1 MPSNLAISQVA
12 EGVAQATPRPYLIS
26 EITPEQLL
34 NHIRLKCENDFSF
47 FIRYFFK
54 ARKGTKFV
62 FNKHHH
68 VICRDLM
75 KVHSGE
81 YEGYICNMP
90 PRYGKTEC
98 IVLMFPLWCYVK
110 NQRCEFIHLSYGLP
124 LALENSDAIRTVM
137 KSFEFQQLWPH
148 IKTKDT
154 KDAKHAWATVQGGT
168 FLAAQAGGSVTGF
181 GAGRLD
187 EWEPSTGKFT
197 FSGCIL
203 IDDPLKPD
211 DAKHD
216 TKRKAVNDRWQSTI
230 KSRRNSPRTPV
241 ICVMQRLSE
250 DDFTS
255 ELLADK
261 DLKWKHRVMP
271 ALIDEDGPNER
282 ALWPAKHTVEMLK
295 SMGRTNRY
303 VLDSQYQQRPTPK
316 GGAMFGEYQKA
327 AIVQAAPRM
336 LKIVRYWDKAGT
348 AGAGAYTAGVLMG
361 WGEDGLYYILDVVRG
376 QWSST
381 VREQHIRQTA
391 DLDGVYVH
399 VWIEQEPGS
408 GGKESAESTI
418 TKTLVGYTCY
428 SERPMGDKALRAEP
442 LAVQI
447 AAGNVRVLK
456 GDWNTEFFAEMKK
469 FPASKYKDQIDAASG
484 AFNKLAVPSTMGIL
498 LKGQQIVGA
507 GVNR

>member
-1 MPSNLAISQVA
+1 VRTNLAHSQIA
-12 EGVAQATPRPYLIS
+12 EGVAKATPRPYLAS

-34 NHIRLKCENDFSF
+34 NHIREKCENDFSF
-47 FIRYFFK
+47 FVRYFFK
-54 ARKGTKFV
+54 ARKATKFV
-62 FNKHHH
+62 FNRHHH

-75 KVHSGE
+75 KVYEGHPD

-90 PRYGKTEC
+90 PRYGKTEV

-137 KSFEFQQLWPH
+137 KSAEFTQLWPH

-154 KDAKHAWATVQGGT
+154 KDSKHAWATAQGGT

-187 EWEPSTGKFT
+187 EWDPVTDKFT

-216 TKRKAVNDRWQSTI
+216 TKRKAVNERWQSTI
-230 KSRRNSPRTPV
+230 KSRRNSPKTPV

-255 ELLADK
+255 ELLADT
-261 DLKWKHRVMP
+261 DIKWKHRVMP
-271 ALIDEDGPNER
+271 ALMNEDTANET
-282 ALWPAKHTVEMLK
+282 ALWEAKHNL
-295 SMGRTNRY
+295 SALRSLALTNRY
-303 VLDSQYQQRPTPK
+303 VFDSQYQQRPTPK
-316 GGAMFGEYQKA
+316 GGAMFEHWEKLQV
-327 AIVQAAPRM
+327 VQAAPRM
-336 LKIVRYWDKAGT
+336 LKILRYWDKAGT
-348 AGAGAYTAGVLMG
+348 QGAGAYTAGVLMG
-361 WGEDGLYYILDVVRG
+361 WAEDGLYYILDVVRG

-381 VREQHIRQTA
+381 VREMHIRQTA
-391 DLDGVYVH
+391 EIDGVYVH

-418 TKTLVGYTCY
+418 GKTLAGFTCRA
-428 SERPMGDKALRAEP
+428 ERPTGDKVLRAEP

-447 AAGNVRVLK
+447 DAGNVRMLK
-456 GDWNTEFFAEMKK
+456 GDWNKAFLDEMKK
-469 FPASKYKDQIDAASG
+469 FPASKFKDQIDAASG
-484 AFNKLAVPSTMGIL
+484 AFNKLAVPSAMGIL
-498 LKGQQIVGA
+498 MPGA
-507 GVNR
+507 GQ